1 MMKSLEQYLSERFV
15 ANPAFFVARSGMPQ
29 INDTGMFQKEL
40 TKNKIMHHIEVID
53 DLSKVRPTQVN
64 YDETK
69 VNNMISKFKTDSDKV
84 ADSLPIVI
92 SRSKD
97 QSDFVLDGHHR
108 YYAALQAGKSINA
121 LIVDMPINK
130 LLAMTNLFN
139 QQQSTDSV
147 DSDSAT

>member
-1 MMKSLEQYLSERFV
+1 
-15 ANPAFFVARSGMPQ
+15 MPQ
-29 INDTGMFQKEL
+29 INDTDIFQQEL
-40 TKNKIMHHIEVID
+40 TKNKIDYHIEVIN
-53 DLSKVRPTQVN
+53 DLSTIRPTQVN

-69 VNNMISKFKTDSDKV
+69 VKDMIDSFKTDSDRV

-121 LIVDMPINK
+121 LVVDMPINK
-130 LLAMTNLFN
+130 LMAMTNLFN
-139 QQQSTDSV
+139 QQQATDSV
-147 DSDSAT
+147 DSDAL